1 MTLLKATVF
10 VVTVVV
16 NVVHVFDVVLN
27 VVMIIMYLVLVN
39 KRSSKAPGSYCYCWV
54 VLWGVVV
61 FKIIS
66 MSNPS
71 SFEVGLGL

>member
-1 MTLLKATVF
+1 MTLLKATVL

-54 VLWGVVV
+54 VLWGGVV
-61 FKIIS
+61 FKVIF
-66 MSNPS
+66 MSNPNS
-71 SFEVGLGL
+71 VEIGLGL

>member
-1 MTLLKATVF
+1 MTLLKATVL
-10 VVTVVV
+10 VVV
-16 NVVHVFDVVLN
+16 NVAHVFNVVLN

-61 FKIIS
+61 FKVIF

-71 SFEVGLGL
+71 SVEVGFGL

>member
-1 MTLLKATVF
+1 MTLLKATVL

-16 NVVHVFDVVLN
+16 NVVHVFDLVLN

-39 KRSSKAPGSYCYCWV
+39 KRSSEAPGSYCYCWA
-54 VLWGVVV
+54 VLWGGVV
-61 FKIIS
+61 FKVIF

-71 SFEVGLGL
+71 SVEVGMGL

>member
-1 MTLLKATVF
+1 MTLLKATVL

-39 KRSSKAPGSYCYCWV
+39 KRSFEAPGSYCYCWA
-54 VLWGVVV
+54 V
-61 FKIIS
+61 FRVRPIHLELILTDTN
-66 MSNPS
+66 SNQ
-71 SFEVGLGL
+71 F

>member
-1 MTLLKATVF
+1 MTLLKATVL

-27 VVMIIMYLVLVN
+27 VVMIIMYLVFVN
-39 KRSSKAPGSYCYCWV
+39 KRSFKAPGSYCYCWV
-54 VLWGVVV
+54 VLWGWVV
-61 FKIIS
+61 FKVIF

-71 SFEVGLGL
+71 SVEVGMGL